1 VSWGELNGGSGR
13 WLAIPLGVAVSVA
26 GVPDIGVAA
35 LAVSSND
42 GSELVRERDEADHW
56 LESGTGGYE
65 VDSGTDEYAVSC
77 EGCVSSFGVKSTL
90 DAADEALEGLLRSV
104 TDANERSG
112 DCRERAYGDR
122 LIEWRSGLVLSWP
135 GEPADLLRLLSSD

>member
-13 WLAIPLGVAVSVA
+13 WLAMPFDVALSVA

-42 GSELVRERDEADHW
+42 RSELVRERDEADHW

-65 VDSGTDEYAVSC
+65 VESGTDEYAVSC
-77 EGCVSSFGVKSTL
+77 EWCVSNFGVKSTFE
-90 DAADEALEGLLRSV
+90 AADEAFEGLLRSIV
-104 TDANERSG
+104 DASERSG
-112 DCRERAYGDR
+112 DCRERT
-122 LIEWRSGLVLSWP
+122 
-135 GEPADLLRLLSSD
+135 